1 MELEEPMHKIRIY
14 EVERHDPS
22 FVTKILILMAKVIF
36 AGVGNTYG
44 YGLGVLDYPRKL
56 NTYK

>member
-1 MELEEPMHKIRIY
+1 MHKIRIY